1 MTARRSVRKRRTTK
15 KKTVLPARVKRGL
28 RKGVA
33 RVERLSEDLPST
45 LDEYSSRMHKQLTL
59 LEREVERAEARARRE
74 IARVLRQASHR
85 LGRFE
90 AEGEKQWNRLT
101 AQARR
106 EALGLLRQLEKRLT
120 PNKAMRR
127 RSA

>member
-1 MTARRSVRKRRTTK
+1 MTARRTMRKRSTSRK
-15 KKTVLPARVKRGL
+15 KPVARARVKKAL

-33 RVERLSEDLPST
+33 RVERLSENLPST

-106 EALGLLRQLEKRLT
+106 EALSLLRQLEKRLT
-120 PNKAMRR
+120 PNKTVRR